1 MKSYLRFILP
11 AIVLMFIFGGVSAPE
26 SKAQLGT
33 LGEILRRMDAHNKA
47 LTTLRADV
55 TMGKQNAQLGDDPEI
70 TTGTAIYAKRPGK
83 DALVR
88 IDWKKPLEESLAVVD
103 GRYIIYRTK
112 LGVAYTGSA
121 KEKSKDTKGNSAL
134 AFMNMSKADLS
145 ANYTAVYLGE
155 ATLSDGTR
163 TVQLQ
168 LTPKNKTSYKSAE
181 LWIDVDGMP
190 RQSKIVENNNDTT
203 QVLLTNLKKNPSLK
217 SSDFKVSYPDG
228 TKVVK
233 S

>member
-11 AIVLMFIFGGVSAPE
+11 AIALMIVFGGVSALE
-26 SKAQLGT
+26 SKAQPGK

-47 LTTLRADV
+47 LTTVRADV
-55 TMGKQNAQLGDDPEI
+55 TMGKQNAQLGDEPEI

>member
-1 MKSYLRFILP
+1 MKRYLRFILP
-11 AIVLMFIFGGVSAPE
+11 TVAVMFAFGAVGVADA
-26 SKAQLGT
+26 KAQVNKLR
-33 LGEILRRMDAHNKA
+33 EIMTRMDVHNKA

-88 IDWKKPLEESLAVVD
+88 IDWKKPLQESLAVID
-103 GRYIIYRTK
+103 GKYVIYRVK

-121 KEKSKDTKGNSAL
+121 REKTKDTKGNSAL
-134 AFMNMSKADLS
+134 AFMNMSKAELNT
-145 ANYTAVYLGE
+145 NYTSAYLGE

-163 TVQLQ
+163 TVHLQ

-181 LWIDVDGMP
+181 LWVDVDGMP
-190 RQSKIVENNNDTT
+190 RQSKIIENNNDTT
-203 QVLLTNLKKNPSLK
+203 MVLLTKLEKNVKLDPSNFQIVLPKGTTIQK
-217 SSDFKVSYPDG
+217 S
-228 TKVVK
+228 
-233 S
+233 

>member
-168 LTPKNKTSYKSAE
+168 LTPKTKTSYKSAE